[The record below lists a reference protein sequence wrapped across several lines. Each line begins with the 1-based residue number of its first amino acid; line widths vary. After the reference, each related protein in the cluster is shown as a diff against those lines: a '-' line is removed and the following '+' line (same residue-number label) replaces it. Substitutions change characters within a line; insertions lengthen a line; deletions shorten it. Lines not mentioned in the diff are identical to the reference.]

1 MERHRK
7 SRGSLWMLCVIP
19 TLIQGLDIP
28 LHSTVHPEEK
38 AEVQL
43 IVNSC
48 KQNLSLLNCKLVLT
62 SISYSQR
69 TEFNDTFLL
78 ISCTTDMLLL
88 GPVLSVFIKCSYV
101 FLFITFMVRLL
112 NQAKGYPSSISQ
124 FNFAPK
130 VIKSSHNT
138 CRYHLSHLSSRQPIC
153 FYSRGDLHPSYWVC
167 QGRKINPNPTTLKI
181 NFMKKNTWLACTV
194 LWIPLG
200 PCWWVW
206 DHFLPWTL
214 ITLV

>member
-7 SRGSLWMLCVIP
+7 SWGSLWMLCVIP

-28 LHSTVHPEEK
+28 LHSTLCPEEK
-38 AEVQL
+38 SEVQL

-62 SISYSQR
+62 FFSYSQR

-78 ISCTTDMLLL
+78 ISCTTEMLLL
-88 GPVLSVFIKCSYV
+88 GLVLSVFIKCSCV

-130 VIKSSHNT
+130 VIQSRH
-138 CRYHLSHLSSRQPIC
+138 RYHLSHLSSREPIC
-153 FYSRGDLHPSYWVC
+153 SYSRGDLHPSY
-167 QGRKINPNPTTLKI
+167 
-181 NFMKKNTWLACTV
+181 
-194 LWIPLG
+194 
-200 PCWWVW
+200 
-206 DHFLPWTL
+206 
-214 ITLV
+214 